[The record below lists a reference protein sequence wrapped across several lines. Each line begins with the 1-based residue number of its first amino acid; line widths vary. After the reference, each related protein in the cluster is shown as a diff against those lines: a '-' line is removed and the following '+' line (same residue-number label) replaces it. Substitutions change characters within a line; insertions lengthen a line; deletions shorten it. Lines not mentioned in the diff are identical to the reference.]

1 MVPAA
6 EVPSPDAPAPDTF
19 RLPTDVTPGRYALTI
34 APDIAAA
41 TFRGEVA
48 IEVHV
53 HRATDHIVCNAA
65 ELSVDRAWIEGATG
79 SSDAG
84 VEFDDEAEQVRFT
97 FDHVLPPG
105 DAVLHIH
112 FDGVL
117 NDKLRGFYR
126 STYTD
131 DDGGQHTIA
140 TTQFEAT
147 DARRAFPCW
156 DEPAHKAVFGV
167 TLLVADDLLAV
178 SNGPELH
185 RETTDDGRVRVTFA
199 DTMPMS
205 TYLVAFVV
213 GPLEATAPVDVDGI
227 PLRIVHRPG
236 QADLTTFALE
246 VGAFALRYFA
256 DYYGIVYP
264 GDKMDMVA
272 VPDFAF
278 GAMENLGCVTYRE
291 ALLLVDPGTATQ
303 SELLSVVDVIAHEL
317 AHMWFGDLV
326 TMSWWNGIWLNEAFA
341 TFMEMKCSEAFRP
354 EWERWMHFGRE
365 RTAAF
370 DTDALTSTRPI
381 EFPVHS
387 PADAEGM
394 FDVLTY
400 QKGSAVVR
408 MLEQYLGEDAFRDG
422 IRRYLQTH
430 QFGNTETGDLWDA
443 LEAETGEPVR
453 TMMDS
458 WIFQGGFPLLSVKAA
473 GEGIVQINQE
483 PFTFLAS
490 DEDTDRTR
498 RWHVPVVVRSVDG
511 ERRVVLDDAEVT
523 VPVGGGPV
531 MVNAG
536 GHGFYRAAYDTDLHA
551 DLLAGLVDLAPL
563 ERYAVLDDTLALCLS
578 GAVSSEALTH
588 LVRRLVDVGER
599 DHSIWQLAA
608 EALDT
613 LGRVVPA
620 ADRDAW
626 SAWVRQTV
634 RPLWDEL
641 GAEVAP
647 GDSDRR
653 RALRGLVLGL
663 LGGADDPEAVEVS
676 AELLDRSMADPS
688 SVDSGLASGALIT
701 MAQHADEARFEAII
715 GRFRAGET
723 PQLQIR
729 HLYAAASVR
738 DAGLFDRYLGL
749 LTGDEIR
756 SQNLAF
762 AYRAALRN
770 PMHGITA
777 WRAVRDRW
785 DTIVDRLPF
794 NSLHRLVEGVT
805 ALTDA
810 DVAAEI
816 SEFLHAHPIP
826 QATKLVEQHIERMRV
841 TVALRERVGDRV
853 VAELR

>member
-1 MVPAA
+1 
-6 EVPSPDAPAPDTF
+6 
-19 RLPTDVTPGRYALTI
+19 
-34 APDIAAA
+34 
-41 TFRGEVA
+41 
-48 IEVHV
+48 
-53 HRATDHIVCNAA
+53 
-65 ELSVDRAWIEGATG
+65 
-79 SSDAG
+79 
-84 VEFDDEAEQVRFT
+84 
-97 FDHVLPPG
+97 
-105 DAVLHIH
+105 
-112 FDGVL
+112 
-117 NDKLRGFYR
+117 
-126 STYTD
+126 
-131 DDGGQHTIA
+131 
-140 TTQFEAT
+140 
-147 DARRAFPCW
+147 
-156 DEPAHKAVFGV
+156 
-167 TLLVADDLLAV
+167 
-178 SNGPELH
+178 
-185 RETTDDGRVRVTFA
+185 
-199 DTMPMS
+199 
-205 TYLVAFVV
+205 
-213 GPLEATAPVDVDGI
+213 
-227 PLRIVHRPG
+227 
-236 QADLTTFALE
+236 
-246 VGAFALRYFA
+246 
-256 DYYGIVYP
+256 
-264 GDKMDMVA
+264 
-272 VPDFAF
+272 
-278 GAMENLGCVTYRE
+278 
-291 ALLLVDPGTATQ
+291 
-303 SELLSVVDVIAHEL
+303 
-317 AHMWFGDLV
+317 
-326 TMSWWNGIWLNEAFA
+326 
-341 TFMEMKCSEAFRP
+341 
-354 EWERWMHFGRE
+354 
-365 RTAAF
+365 
-370 DTDALTSTRPI
+370 
-381 EFPVHS
+381 
-387 PADAEGM
+387 
-394 FDVLTY
+394 
-400 QKGSAVVR
+400 

-458 WIFQGGFPLLSVKAA
+458 WIFQGGFPLLSVKTA
-473 GEGIVQINQE
+473 GEGAVQINQE
-483 PFTFLAS
+483 RFTFLAS
-490 DEDTDRTR
+490 DDDTDRTR
-498 RWHVPVVVRSVDG
+498 RWHVPVVVRSADS
-511 ERRVVLDDAEVT
+511 EQRVVLDDASVT

-551 DLLAGLVDLAPL
+551 DLLTGLVDLAPL

-578 GAVSSEALTH
+578 GAVSSGALTH

-641 GAEVAP
+641 GAEVAS

-663 LGGADDPEAVEVS
+663 LGGADDPEAIEVS

-701 MAQHADEARFEAII
+701 MAQHADEVRFEAII

-738 DAGLFDRYLGL
+738 DAGLFDRYLEL

-770 PMHGITA
+770 PVHGTTA
-777 WRAVRDRW
+777 WRTVRDRW

-805 ALTDA
+805 ALADA